1 MEQEQNQD
9 VVTPN
14 TQPAQDLPTTGQQET
29 DKEALVDAALACVRW
44 DESVDLDRL
53 MVLEFK
59 HNLGL
64 LTSGISWL
72 PSGARP
78 GSCQLPCLVH
88 EHQDATLGAYYSM
101 LRNHGYTG
109 PEGHGKPADLG
120 RHDDG
125 TWSINRGERINDAQ
139 LAGLLAVCA
148 RHATFL
154 FIAGPSEKVGFAHT
168 WLARAVEG
176 LAQRAAPWTGIEIM
190 RTRNLC
196 IALAALLD
204 AREKDGPLGRVDVP
218 KCDILDQGAVPSACR
233 DADDDND
240 NDGDLAV
247 SMHEALT
254 RARQLVQGG
263 LVFSRHTMTHESDNN
278 IGAADH
284 TRRLLAA
291 VQSGVDRLYATEPYF
306 IKMIAP
312 SEYGAMVAEAPL
324 AATFFH

>member
-1 MEQEQNQD
+1 MEQEQTQD

-64 LTSGISWL
+64 LTSGLSLL
-72 PSGARP
+72 PSAGRP
-78 GSCQLPCLVH
+78 GSCKLPCLVNR
-88 EHQDATLGAYYSM
+88 QKDATLGAYYSI

-109 PEGHGKPADLG
+109 PESGGEPADLG

-125 TWSINRGERINDAQ
+125 TWSINRGERMNDAQ

-154 FIAGPSEKVGFAHT
+154 FIAGPSGKVGFAHM
-168 WLARAVEG
+168 WLARVVEG
-176 LAQRAAPWTGIEIM
+176 LAQRADPWTGIEIM

-196 IALAALLD
+196 IALAALMD
-204 AREKDGPLGRVDVP
+204 ARREDGPLGRVDVP
-218 KCDILDQGAVPSACR
+218 KCDPLDQGAVPSARR
-233 DADDDND
+233 DADDND
-240 NDGDLAV
+240 RDLAV

-254 RARQLVQGG
+254 RAHQLVQGG
-263 LVFSRHTMTHESDNN
+263 LIFSRHTMTHESDND

-284 TRRLLAA
+284 TRQLLTAL
-291 VQSGVDRLYATEPYF
+291 QRGVERLYATEPYF
-306 IKMIAP
+306 LKMIAP
-312 SEYGAMVAEAPL
+312 SEYESMVNNTPL
-324 AATFFH
+324 AATFYR